1 MSSSN
6 SVLRRYTPP
15 TCTLEITAAGSPLSR
30 WIGRPA
36 IKQLQFQLS
45 LDDPRLPEEKRLT
58 LKGDKTQLEALR
70 EAVETYVQD
79 LLGQSPA
86 AADTALQLHPEAPS
100 ANLVLDTTND
110 ETTVVP
116 ATSPEETAA
125 VESGEAALAALPP
138 TPLPGLPGNIYLQP
152 DGILA
157 HNLYLGS
164 LATPES
170 GAVVRLSTLQLF
182 DLATAFEQYADDLVV
197 LPNLK
202 SGKKK
207 GFATKLKNPPVWAK
221 TAAGL
226 VLAAGATA
234 AGVQLLNRNTSIQTA
249 DAPQANPNPTPT
261 EQPIVA
267 GIPSPSPTL
276 VVPTPPLSSAPILPT
291 PTLGAL
297 ASPSPNA
304 SPPLGTGVTPNPAT
318 PSPPLGT
325 GATPSPATPS
335 PPLGSGATPNPATPS
350 PPLRAGATPSPAT
363 PSPPLGI
370 GVTPSP
376 ATPSPPLRAGVP
388 PRPNAPSLP
397 SSRSPAAG
405 SSPNSSYKVPGLQF
419 DAPSPTTAPTPL
431 PTQPPLRQNDAT
443 QGQGSLPQGASRSVP
458 KAASRRVAQPRSRPS
473 PSPAMTIPPDPVATP
488 TDRVTERLDRPTTRR
503 DRTAVRSTPT
513 PNPTF
518 FPRPDVTPKATAS
531 PARVPGAIPAPIVR
545 APAALPT
552 PVFDTPR
559 TIPTPTIPPRPPI
572 PTPDFPSPTA
582 IPTPDFPSPT
592 AIPTPMAAAPA
603 IIPTPT
609 PRATTPD
616 PSVAALRSSPTPKP
630 EANPSPATDRDN
642 TSAVFDPIPQVAEVR
657 RYFQQRWQPPS
668 TLTQDIEYTLSLNP
682 DGSIKTVTPR
692 GQTAEI
698 YLDRTEM
705 PLVGEPFVSPIEGG
719 RNTTIILVL
728 SKDGKVQAF
737 LLPSN

>member
-6 SVLRRYTPP
+6 SILRRYTPP

-36 IKQLQFQLS
+36 IGQLQFQLS

-79 LLGQSPA
+79 LLGQSPTPT
-86 AADTALQLHPEAPS
+86 DIPSELHPEAPS
-100 ANLVLDTTND
+100 ANLLLDTTND
-110 ETTVVP
+110 ETTVP
-116 ATSPEETAA
+116 GTSPEVTPE
-125 VESGEAALAALPP
+125 VELGEAAPPALPP
-138 TPLPGLPGNIYLQP
+138 TPLPGLAGNTYLQP
-152 DGILA
+152 DGMLA

-170 GAVVRLSTLQLF
+170 GGVVRLTTLQLF

-197 LPNLK
+197 LPNFK
-202 SGKKK
+202 GGKKT
-207 GFATKLKNPPVWAK
+207 GFATKLKNTPVWAK
-221 TAAGL
+221 AAAGL
-226 VLAAGATA
+226 VFVAGATA

-249 DAPQANPNPTPT
+249 DAPPVSPNPTPT

-276 VVPTPPLSSAPILPT
+276 VVPTPPLSSSPILPT
-291 PTLGAL
+291 PTLGAGV
-297 ASPSPNA
+297 SPSPNA
-304 SPPLGTGVTPNPAT
+304 SPPVGT
-318 PSPPLGT
+318 
-325 GATPSPATPS
+325 
-335 PPLGSGATPNPATPS
+335 
-350 PPLRAGATPSPAT
+350 
-363 PSPPLGI
+363 

-376 ATPSPPLRAGVP
+376 AIGLPPVGTGMTPSPAIGLPPVGTGMTPNPAIGSPPVATGVTPSPAIGSPPVRTGVP
-388 PRPNAPSLP
+388 SSPNVPSLP
-397 SSRSPAAG
+397 SSRSPAAPT
-405 SSPNSSYKVPGLQF
+405 SPNSSYKVPGLQF
-419 DAPSPTTAPTPL
+419 DARRPTTPPTPV
-431 PTQPPLRQNDAT
+431 PTQPPLVQNDA
-443 QGQGSLPQGASRSVP
+443 GRGG
-458 KAASRRVAQPRSRPS
+458 SRPS
-473 PSPAMTIPPDPVATP
+473 PGQAMTTPPEPPTQRPNRAARSPAP
-488 TDRVTERLDRPTTRR
+488 
-503 DRTAVRSTPT
+503 RTVRSSPT

-518 FPRPDVTPKATAS
+518 FPRPDVTPKAAPA
-531 PARVPGAIPAPIVR
+531 PARLPGAIPAPIVQ
-545 APAALPT
+545 APAAIPTPRFVTPTPIPTPAIAPRPALPT
-552 PVFDTPR
+552 PEFAS
-559 TIPTPTIPPRPPI
+559 PP
-572 PTPDFPSPTA
+572 
-582 IPTPDFPSPT
+582 

-609 PRATTPD
+609 PSPTTPD
-616 PSVAALRSSPTPKP
+616 ASVAALRSSPTPQP
-630 EANPSPATDRDN
+630 EAKPSPATSPDT

-682 DGSIKTVTPR
+682 DGSIKNVIPR

-705 PLVGEPFVSPIEGG
+705 PLAGEPFVSPIQGG